1 MNKKI
6 SLGLAISLMAI
17 VATLAITL
25 TYQVAINTFENRM
38 SSITDRQNT
47 FYLIAEIDAKIRQVY
62 AGKISESKLREGV
75 ADGFISGLSNENC
88 KYLTASEWELESDR
102 AAGYDFGL
110 GIEVSRASD
119 GNIRVDRVNQGSPAS
134 TAGLKKGDI
143 ITYVDGTT
151 VLSMGYDKAVS
162 NIAAATSVKLK
173 VSRSSGETTYTVTK
187 SKYEIVSVE
196 YKTIGKIGYIEIT
209 DFNAGTPNQFV
220 SALNKLQQSGVVGLI
235 FDLRGCDSS
244 GYEYACSILDTLLP
258 AGKLMVFTDNMA
270 TKQTLYTSD
279 TRSINLPMCVLV
291 GPGTSGA
298 AELFAG
304 AVFDFGKGNL
314 VGTATA
320 GHFTVEE
327 GFVLSDGSAVRLT
340 TGTWST
346 TASLAVREGVLAPD
360 FEVLL
365 TSYQESNRLF
375 LTSDEDPQITT
386 AIELINAQADELSA
400 SDVR

>member
-6 SLGLAISLMAI
+6 SLGLAISLVAI

-25 TYQVAINTFENRM
+25 TYQVAINTFESRM
-38 SSITDRQNT
+38 SSITDRQT
-47 FYLIAEIDAKIRQVY
+47 TYDLITEIDAKIRQAY
-62 AGKISESKLREGV
+62 AGKISESALREGV
-75 ADGFISGLSNENC
+75 AEGFISGLGNDNC
-88 KYLTASEWELESDR
+88 DYLTASEWELESDR

-110 GIEVSRASD
+110 GIDVSRASD
-119 GNIRVDRVNQGSPAS
+119 GNIRVDRVNQGSPAAK
-134 TAGLKKGDI
+134 AGLKKGDI

-151 VLSMGYDKAVS
+151 VLSMGYDKAVA

-173 VSRSSGETTYTVTK
+173 VSRSTGDSTYTVTK
-187 SKYEIVSVE
+187 AKFEIVSVE
-196 YKTIGKIGYIEIT
+196 YKSIGKIGYIEIT

-220 SALNKLQQSGVVGLI
+220 SALNNLQKSGAIGLI
-235 FDLRGCDSS
+235 IDLRGCASN

-258 AGKLMVFTDNMA
+258 AGKLMVFTDNMD
-270 TKQTLYTSD
+270 KRETLYTSD
-279 TRSINLPMCVLV
+279 TRSVNLPMCVLV
-291 GPGTSGA
+291 GPETSGA

-314 VGTATA
+314 VGTTTA

-327 GFVLSDGSAVRLT
+327 SFVLSDGSAVRLS

-346 TASLAVREGVLAPD
+346 TASLAVRDGVLSPD

-375 LTSDEDPQITT
+375 LTADEDPQITT
-386 AIELINAQADELSA
+386 AIELINAHADELSA
-400 SDVR
+400 SDV